1 MINRLHSIVNIGKK
15 SKEKLYKIWNWLK
28 PRLRLTDIKD
38 IATIIMAIVAIF
50 ALIGTYNSLNLNKSY
65 YNDITKLSND
75 VKNLS
80 EETQCLQKES
90 RYSQISPP
98 KIIIEYGYI
107 ETINPNDSFH
117 GMKPSPYYDKR
128 LVFRFNFI
136 PTSKQFF
143 YPDINETDRS
153 WGGFDYSIGI
163 DNNTYPLGVAENK
176 NPFQELNF
184 VWGYRN
190 ETLLADV
197 IYDISISDREH
208 YNFSARESDTQKRG
222 NITVSFTFRIKDTNG
237 NSYNDTIS
245 YIADGGE
252 TSTSMVI
259 PKEFKFKIP
268 EIYRC

>member
-1 MINRLHSIVNIGKK
+1 MQ
-15 SKEKLYKIWNWLK
+15 
-28 PRLRLTDIKD
+28 
-38 IATIIMAIVAIF
+38 IVATFATCIIAIAAIF
-50 ALIGTYNSLNLNKSY
+50 SLNLNLSY
-65 YNDITKLSND
+65 YKSNTELSKE

-80 EETQCLQKES
+80 EKTQCLQKEA

-107 ETINPNDSFH
+107 ENINPNDTFQ
-117 GMKPSPYYDKR
+117 GRKPSPYYDRR
-128 LVFRFNFI
+128 LVFRFDFI

-153 WGGFDYSIGI
+153 SGGFNYKIGI
-163 DNNTYPLGVAENK
+163 DNNTYPLWVAKNK
-176 NPFQELNF
+176 NPFQEMNF